1 MTHTDRLFQ
10 PESLSTFSSF
20 MHGRGNANFPYL
32 NSSLVNNSHATIDS
46 GSDNETTPGV
56 PP

>member
-1 MTHTDRLFQ
+1 
-10 PESLSTFSSF
+10 
-20 MHGRGNANFPYL
+20 MHGRGNGNFPYL